1 MSMRRAH
8 KPSADLPPS
17 RRACLS
23 AAGAAALAALLLAGC
38 GSSGAG
44 LIPSANAGPLQ
55 SDFEAVAQAAQ
66 TGDGECGATEA
77 ALTKTEL
84 DFSALPSS
92 VDAGLR
98 TRLKEGIANLRKQAL
113 QLCAQ
118 PIANTVTT
126 PSTKTTT
133 VPHTTTT
140 APAPTTTTTTTTS
153 PTTPTT
159 TPTSTTTTPTGSGG
173 GTPAPGGESP
183 SGGAGSEGANVGG
196 VGAGGA
202 ESGK

>member
-1 MSMRRAH
+1 MSMNRAH
-8 KPSADLPPS
+8 KPIRAPRRPS
-17 RRACLS
+17 VPARLT

-38 GSSGAG
+38 GSSGGG

-66 TGDGECGATEA
+66 TGDGECAATEA

-98 TRLKEGIANLRKQAL
+98 TRLKEGIGNLRKQAL

-118 PIANTVTT
+118 PLANTVTT
-126 PSTKTTT
+126 PTKTST

-140 APAPTTTTTTTTS
+140 APAPTPTTSTTTT
-153 PTTPTT
+153 PTQTTT

-183 SGGAGSEGANVGG
+183 SGGGGSEGANVGG

>member
-1 MSMRRAH
+1 MSMKRAH
-8 KPSADLPPS
+8 KPTRAPGRPS
-17 RRACLS
+17 RGARLT

-38 GSSGAG
+38 GSSGGG
-44 LIPSANAGPLQ
+44 LIPSASAGPLQ

-66 TGDGECGATEA
+66 TGGGECAATEA

-98 TRLKEGIANLRKQAL
+98 TRLKEGIGNLRKQAL

-118 PIANTVTT
+118 PLANTVTT
-126 PSTKTTT
+126 PTKTTT
-133 VPHTTTT
+133 LPHTTTT
-140 APAPTTTTTTTTS
+140 APAPTPTTSTTTT
-153 PTTPTT
+153 PTQTTT
-159 TPTSTTTTPTGSGG
+159 TPTSTSTTPTGSGG
-173 GTPAPGGESP
+173 GTPAPGGETP

>member
-1 MSMRRAH
+1 MNMRRAH
-8 KPSADLPPS
+8 TPQRATRRPS
-17 RRACLS
+17 RPARLT

-38 GSSGAG
+38 GSSGGG

-66 TGDGECGATEA
+66 TGDGECAATEA
-77 ALTKTEL
+77 ALAKTEL

-98 TRLKEGIANLRKQAL
+98 TRLKEGIGNLRKQAL

-118 PIANTVTT
+118 PLASTVTT
-126 PSTKTTT
+126 PTKTTT
-133 VPHTTTT
+133 EPHTTTT
-140 APAPTTTTTTTTS
+140 TPPPTPTTTTTTT
-153 PTTPTT
+153 PTQTTT
-159 TPTSTTTTPTGSGG
+159 TPTSTATTPTGGSGG
-173 GTPAPGGESP
+173 GTPAPGESP
-183 SGGAGSEGANVGG
+183 SGGSGSEGANVGG